1 MTYLIHSQ
9 IRIKIDTPPRIKKIV
24 QDISIL
30 FFTTFVISFELVRY
44 PCTWIYKIEIEE
56 TVYGGGLFEET
67 MYRGGQI
74 KDLLWPPLFSFGN
87 GSSDSERPLDRDLVG
102 REQFWTKIIHQNI
115 FQNTFDQDLFW
126 KMYFIFISKRNY
138 F

>member
-56 TVYGGGLFEET
+56 TVYGEDFLKKRCIGEDKLKTYCGRRCFRSEMANRILSGL
-67 MYRGGQI
+67 
-74 KDLLWPPLFSFGN
+74 
-87 GSSDSERPLDRDLVG
+87 
-102 REQFWTKIIHQNI
+102 
-115 FQNTFDQDLFW
+115 
-126 KMYFIFISKRNY
+126 
-138 F
+138 